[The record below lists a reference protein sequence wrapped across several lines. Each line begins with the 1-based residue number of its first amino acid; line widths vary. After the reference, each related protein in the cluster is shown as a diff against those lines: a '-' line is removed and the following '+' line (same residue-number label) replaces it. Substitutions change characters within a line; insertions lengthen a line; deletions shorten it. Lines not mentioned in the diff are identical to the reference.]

1 MRHSVRSA
9 LMVCSSVAPPAGRV
23 HPRRE
28 RAVDLVRGTLTVG
41 LLSLLVL
48 FAAVVGP
55 ARAEDPD
62 TTWVRTYDRDF
73 YNWATSH
80 DSTFTFPDT
89 SLHVSKVL
97 MFYRI
102 ECPESPGDCD
112 PWDRIGYLRLG
123 RETGRIGA
131 DGGRELE
138 WIEIGRVV
146 TPYDITPPPRPVSC
160 TWEIDVTDYMQLLRG
175 DVLLSNYI
183 ETWIGGTRGWV
194 VTIDFAFIH
203 GEPDM
208 IPYEVIN
215 LWSSYWTLYGDP
227 DDPIENHFAPLT
239 VPIDGAPDAV
249 KGRVYCTGH
258 GQGNTANC
266 AEFCNRWHQVTANG
280 TVFQHN
286 LWRGDCAQN
295 SCSPQGGTW
304 TYNRAG
310 WCPGD
315 AAPAWE
321 VDLTGAILPGED
333 NTFDY
338 NVQPYVNYCRPTNPE
353 CVNGQTCTDCNYN
366 YNGHTPPIYILQGH
380 IVLYRRNPSSSV
392 PDGQVDESIGAGVRA
407 GGLRLRGS
415 SPNPFD
421 RETSIGYAIDRAG
434 SVAVRIHDA
443 AGRIVRSAVLVHETP
458 GEFTYLWDGT
468 GDDGRPLPAGI
479 YFYAVRAGAEFGSRK
494 MLLLK

>member
-1 MRHSVRSA
+1 MSQPLRVRRFLPSSA
-9 LMVCSSVAPPAGRV
+9 STSPAPALPWEILREIRRVAGLAVILAALALPLATNTPAL
-23 HPRRE
+23 
-28 RAVDLVRGTLTVG
+28 AD
-41 LLSLLVL
+41 
-48 FAAVVGP
+48 
-55 ARAEDPD
+55 DPD
-62 TTWVRTYDRDF
+62 TTWVRTYDHDF
-73 YNWATSH
+73 YNWATPH
-80 DSTFTFPDT
+80 DSTFVFPDT
-89 SLHVSKVL
+89 SLHVSKIL

-102 ECPESPGDCD
+102 ECPAAPGDCD

-123 RETGRIGA
+123 RETGRTGE
-131 DGGRELE
+131 DGVRELE

-183 ETWIGGTRGWV
+183 ETWIGDARGWI
-194 VTIDFAFIH
+194 VTIDFAFVH
-203 GEPDM
+203 GEPDL
-208 IPYEVIN
+208 IPYEVTN

-227 DDPIENHFAPLT
+227 DDDIENHFAPIT
-239 VPIDGAPDAV
+239 VPVTGAPDAA
-249 KGRVYCTGH
+249 KARIFCTGH

-286 LWRGDCAQN
+286 LWRSNCAQN

-321 VDLTGAILPGED
+321 VDLTEAILPGAD
-333 NTFDY
+333 NVFDY
-338 NVQPYVNYCRPTNPE
+338 NVQPYVNYCRPSNPA
-353 CVNGQTCTDCNYN
+353 CVDGQTCTDCDYN

-380 IVLYRRNPSSSV
+380 VVLYRRNPASSV
-392 PDGQVDESIGAGVRA
+392 PEDGGVLAPPARA
-407 GGLRLRGS
+407 PIGLRLDGS
-415 SPNPFD
+415 HPNPFE
-421 RETSIGYAIDRAG
+421 RETAIAYAIEAPG
-434 SVAVRIHDA
+434 TVAIRIHDA
-443 AGRIVRSAVLVHETP
+443 GGRIVRAAVLVHESAGAYTWA
-458 GEFTYLWDGT
+458 WDGT
-468 GDDGRPLPAGI
+468 GEDGRPLPAGV
-479 YFYAVRAGAEFGSRK
+479 YFYAVRAGDEYGARK